1 MTVCRTSLITR
12 CLNLYVNRARLVL
25 ALLKQSRPP
34 HDWGGRRGFAKQVRD
49 TYIKNLSVQ

>member
-1 MTVCRTSLITR
+1 MTVRRTSLITR

-25 ALLKQSRPP
+25 VLLKQNRPP

-49 TYIKNLSVQ
+49 TYIKKLSVQ

>member
-1 MTVCRTSLITR
+1 MTVRRASLITR

-25 ALLKQSRPP
+25 VLLKQNRPP

-49 TYIKNLSVQ
+49 TYIKKLSVQ